1 VAPRLDTFP
10 DGATPRRSFVG
21 VATLARLLS
30 GLLRHDGPLPPV
42 LNLASPEPVEMGALL
57 RAAGR
62 EWVAVPAPATAL
74 REVSLDT
81 GMAEAL
87 LGFRPG
93 DSDPEEMV
101 RQWRGAGGGP

>member
-1 VAPRLDTFP
+1 
-10 DGATPRRSFVG
+10 VG